1 MTEQKLK
8 PCPFCGSNKI
18 RICVGTIDNGV
29 PCDMDKPYYQVR
41 CCSCGCV
48 VDNYDNRT
56 KEDVIKA
63 WTKRVPQTWTS
74 KAFERIGEVNKT
86 IEVAE

>member
-1 MTEQKLK
+1 MTELK

-29 PCDMDKPYYQVR
+29 PCDMDKPYYQVG
-41 CCSCGCV
+41 CCACGCV

-56 KEDVIKA
+56 KEDVVKA
-63 WTKRVPQTWTS
+63 WNKRVPCDTC
-74 KAFERIGEVNKT
+74 AMYFPDDGCMAAL
-86 IEVAE
+86 AESEAE